1 MNGSIRSFRNRIADK
16 LKQAVREQHT
26 PEETG
31 FSVAFATFITVLPTL
46 GSGLVV
52 LALASRLSDR
62 INTLAM
68 AVPVLVFNPLVK
80 YPVYLIS
87 YRLGEILMYSEL
99 PDQTLETSIQLQ
111 AGSTIHSL
119 LIGNTILAMVFS
131 IVAYFLT
138 VRLARN
144 ELDLQSILLE
154 KSDI

>member
-1 MNGSIRSFRNRIADK
+1 MKGSISSFRNRIADK
-16 LKQAVREQHT
+16 LRQAVREQHS
-26 PEETG
+26 PEDTG

-52 LALASRLSDR
+52 LTLASRLSDR
-62 INTLAM
+62 LNTLAM
-68 AVPVLVFNPLVK
+68 AVPVLVFNPVIK

-99 PDQTLETSIQLQ
+99 PDQTLEASIQMQ
-111 AGSTIHSL
+111 AGTTIHTL
-119 LIGNTILAMVFS
+119 LIGNLILAVVFS

-154 KSDI
+154 RSDI